1 MPPKKRPLNRDS
13 GVLRDASLIVI
24 ASEDTYAVEDYFK
37 RFKARKIQVE
47 VLPTEDGCSAPADV
61 MERLDNFKKTVAT
74 EDHDQFWLCIDKDH
88 WANPGQHIANLR
100 QVLQHC
106 KQKGYQ
112 VAISNPCFELWLL
125 LHYKN
130 VEATAGLTCK
140 QIEKELSEIAGGYT
154 KKSCGRLLL
163 TGTMVN
169 EAVTRARSLD
179 VPESMIPDTLVTRV
193 YQIISALQAR
203 DAIDLT

>member
-1 MPPKKRPLNRDS
+1 M
-13 GVLRDASLIVI
+13 
-24 ASEDTYAVEDYFK
+24 
-37 RFKARKIQVE
+37 
-47 VLPTEDGCSAPADV
+47 
-61 MERLDNFKKTVAT
+61 
-74 EDHDQFWLCIDKDH
+74 
-88 WANPGQHIANLR
+88 
-100 QVLQHC
+100 
-106 KQKGYQ
+106 
-112 VAISNPCFELWLL
+112 FELWLL

-179 VPESMIPDTLVTRV
+179 VPESMIPDTLVTRKLSDHLRPAGQRRDRLNLAAASTMP
-193 YQIISALQAR
+193 YPPRYLATSSAFGILGGRRNLEDGPPAQDGLPAAR
-203 DAIDLT
+203 VAGD